1 MSQRLISKVQC
12 QFGYSAEADFAQ
24 RESGLW
30 HLRGAEGDRL
40 TERSEGRKLPQLEP
54 RALAAQGM
62 LITLFGGASGG
73 MQGGPRRGRSPITG
87 PTLLRAAQAS
97 QTSPEGDA
105 PCPKGRKIEID
116 HPNWANAQRRAG
128 VSIASQ
134 AKIPCRREERLKL
147 IIPTGKWHR
156 TSRRRYFTPKRQNP
170 ALSRYHPST

>member
-1 MSQRLISKVQC
+1 MQGAATIAIQGGLSQRLISKVQC

-97 QTSPEGDA
+97 
-105 PCPKGRKIEID
+105 
-116 HPNWANAQRRAG
+116 
-128 VSIASQ
+128 
-134 AKIPCRREERLKL
+134 
-147 IIPTGKWHR
+147 
-156 TSRRRYFTPKRQNP
+156 
-170 ALSRYHPST
+170 